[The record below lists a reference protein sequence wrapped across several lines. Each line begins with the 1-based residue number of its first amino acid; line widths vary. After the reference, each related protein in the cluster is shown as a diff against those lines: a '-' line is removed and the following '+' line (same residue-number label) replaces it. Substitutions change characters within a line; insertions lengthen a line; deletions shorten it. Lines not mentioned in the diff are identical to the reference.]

1 MHTPGSTTSP
11 TTSSAKPTGSRET
24 GPIGPV
30 FFVLTFIN
38 LFLRVAV
45 YTPTDRSS
53 LPALNYHMIYMFMST
68 TMRNHLLVALACLAF
83 TGATLAAD
91 LRNGKDIN
99 ELCAGCHGEYGE
111 GGKDGEYPRI
121 AGQPATFIAKQLHL
135 FRDRKLP
142 NMAML
147 EYVDERQTPDAD
159 IEDIAAYLEQL
170 ELLKQLPPIDES
182 KEFDPLERLMLAKRT
197 LNIRRAEGDIEK
209 GKKIYNKEC
218 RSCHGVDG
226 WGERSKDVPMLA
238 GQYTNYLIRQVDR
251 YRKRIRVHDES
262 DPKELLEEF
271 SDEEIANIFA
281 FLSSVDD

>member
-1 MHTPGSTTSP
+1 
-11 TTSSAKPTGSRET
+11 
-24 GPIGPV
+24 
-30 FFVLTFIN
+30 
-38 LFLRVAV
+38 
-45 YTPTDRSS
+45 
-53 LPALNYHMIYMFMST
+53 MIYMFMST

-170 ELLKQLPPIDES
+170 ELLKQVPPIDES

>member
-1 MHTPGSTTSP
+1 M
-11 TTSSAKPTGSRET
+11 
-24 GPIGPV
+24 
-30 FFVLTFIN
+30 N
-38 LFLRVAV
+38 
-45 YTPTDRSS
+45 
-53 LPALNYHMIYMFMST
+53 T
-68 TMRNHLLVALACLAF
+68 TMRKYLLPAALACLAF
-83 TGATLAAD
+83 TSATHGAD

-111 GGKDGEYPRI
+111 GGKDGEYPRL
-121 AGQPATFIAKQLHL
+121 AGQPAKFIVKQMHL

-159 IEDIAAYLEQL
+159 IEDIAAYLSQI

-182 KEFDPLERLMLAKRT
+182 KKFDPLERLMLAKRT
-197 LNIRRAEGDIEK
+197 LNIRRADGNIEL

-218 RSCHGVDG
+218 RSCHGTDG
-226 WGERSKDVPMLA
+226 WGERNSDTPMLA

-251 YRKRIRVHDES
+251 YRKRIRIHDES

-271 SDEEIANIFA
+271 TDEEIANIFA